1 MNILRRDPI
10 IYYTINFQQQ
20 KDFCNFCDKKI
31 VGESFNL
38 VKELLYAGDTFKKYG
53 HFQLKN
59 YHLSM
64 YFVKEVSKTKIH
76 CLN

>member
-1 MNILRRDPI
+1 MVNILRRDPI

-53 HFQLKN
+53 HFELKN
-59 YHLSM
+59 YQQIT
-64 YFVKEVSKTKIH
+64 KEV
-76 CLN
+76 